1 MFKIAEGVY
10 TDSAFL
16 ADEARRE
23 ADEAAKIAAWRD
35 AYEASWPRW
44 DPVEGKWD
52 L

>member
-23 ADEAAKIAAWRD
+23 AEELARCEAAYA

-44 DPVEGKWD
+44 DPIEGKWD